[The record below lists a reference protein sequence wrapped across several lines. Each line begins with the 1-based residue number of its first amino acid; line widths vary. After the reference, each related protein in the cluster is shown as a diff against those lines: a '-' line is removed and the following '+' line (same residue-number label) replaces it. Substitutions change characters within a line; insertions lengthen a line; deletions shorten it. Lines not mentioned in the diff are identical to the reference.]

1 MQEAL
6 EEQESLKVQIAEYAR
21 QVARVEELLTQKVS
35 SLAYV
40 ALQKQLF
47 VCIGFPL
54 LANQSRHA
62 VSSTNLEQTNISCS
76 WLLHVFL
83 RLAPVTCFPTFG
95 IGYQF
100 PRVWRWFYLSPA
112 FSAGYMFFRV

>member
-40 ALQKQLF
+40 ALSKAIIYLHWF
-47 VCIGFPL
+47 SIAC
-54 LANQSRHA
+54 QS
-62 VSSTNLEQTNISCS
+62 E
-76 WLLHVFL
+76 
-83 RLAPVTCFPTFG
+83 
-95 IGYQF
+95 
-100 PRVWRWFYLSPA
+100 
-112 FSAGYMFFRV
+112 